1 MKDVTQLHPTLQK
14 KIKEL
19 KKLCADNGITIRIT
33 ECLRT
38 VSEQDAL
45 YAKGRTKPGS
55 KVTNCQGKSYSSMH
69 QWGVAFDYVIDQD
82 TDKDGDVDINDLY
95 CAKLMNVV
103 GKLGQSVG
111 LEWGGSWKSIVDKP
125 HFQLPDWGST
135 PAKLKAKYGTPA
147 KFIATWANKTKATK
161 ASDNKTKATKAS
173 DNKTKTTKTIASK
186 AYNKTFTTTANL
198 KMRTSPDT
206 SDNGNVIQILKK
218 GAKVTGT
225 GKCVTI
231 GTQKWLEVT
240 SGGKTGYCSKK
251 FLK

>member
-82 TDKDGDVDINDLY
+82 TDKDGDVDISDLY
-95 CAKLMNVV
+95 NVKLMNVV
-103 GKLGQSVG
+103 GKLGQSIG

-135 PAKLKAKYGTPA
+135 PAKLKAKYGTPE
-147 KFIATWANKTKATK
+147 KFIATW
-161 ASDNKTKATKAS
+161 S
-173 DNKTKTTKTIASK
+173 KTTKVVKSNTNKLFKK
-186 AYNKTFTTTANL
+186 AFTTTANI
-198 KMRTSPDT
+198 KMRTSPYT
-206 SDNGNVIQILKK
+206 SDNSNLIKVLKK
-218 GAKVTGT
+218 GTKVVGT
-225 GKCVTI
+225 GKYMTI

-251 FLK
+251 YLK

>member
-55 KVTNCQGKSYSSMH
+55 KVTNCQGKSYSSVH
-69 QWGVAFDYVIDQD
+69 QWVVAFDYVIDQD
-82 TDKDGDVDINDLY
+82 TDKDGDVDIRDLY
-95 CAKLMNVV
+95 NVKLMNVV
-103 GKLGQSVG
+103 GKLGQSIG

-135 PAKLKAKYGTPA
+135 PAKLKAKYGSPD
-147 KFIATWANKTKATK
+147 KFIATWHKTAKPAK
-161 ASDNKTKATKAS
+161 ASTDKAFK
-173 DNKTKTTKTIASK
+173 
-186 AYNKTFTTTANL
+186 KTFKTTANL

-206 SDNGNVIQILKK
+206 SNNSNVIQVLKK
-218 GAKVTGT
+218 GTKVIGT
-225 GKCVTI
+225 GKCLTV
-231 GTQKWLEVT
+231 GTQKWLEVK

-251 FLK
+251 YLK

>member
-1 MKDVTQLHPTLQK
+1 MKYVTQLHPTLQK

-103 GKLGQSVG
+103 GKLGQSIG

-135 PAKLKAKYGTPA
+135 PTKLKAKYGTPD
-147 KFIATWANKTKATK
+147 KFIATWYKPAKPAK
-161 ASDNKTKATKAS
+161 ASADKALK
-173 DNKTKTTKTIASK
+173 
-186 AYNKTFTTTANL
+186 KTFKTTANL

-206 SDNGNVIQILKK
+206 SDNSNVIQVLKK
-218 GAKVTGT
+218 GTKVIGT
-225 GKCVTI
+225 GKCLTV
-231 GTQKWLEVT
+231 GTRKWVEVK

-251 FLK
+251 YLK

>member
-95 CAKLMNVV
+95 CSKLMNVV
-103 GKLGQSVG
+103 GKLGQSIG

-135 PAKLKAKYGTPA
+135 PTKLKSKYGTPA
-147 KFIATWANKTKATK
+147 KFIATWANETKITK
-161 ASDNKTKATKAS
+161 SNINKLFK
-173 DNKTKTTKTIASK
+173 
-186 AYNKTFTTTANL
+186 KTFTTTANL

-218 GAKVTGT
+218 GVKVTGT
-225 GKCVTI
+225 GKYITV
-231 GTQKWLEVT
+231 GTQKWLEVK
-240 SGGKTGYCSKK
+240 SGGRTGYCSKK
-251 FLK
+251 YLK

>member
-82 TDKDGDVDINDLY
+82 TDKDGDVDIRDLY
-95 CAKLMNVV
+95 NVKLMNVV
-103 GKLGQSVG
+103 GKLGQSIG

-135 PAKLKAKYGTPA
+135 SAKLKAKYGTPE
-147 KFIATWANKTKATK
+147 KFIATW
-161 ASDNKTKATKAS
+161 S
-173 DNKTKTTKTIASK
+173 KTTKVVKSNTNK
-186 AYNKTFTTTANL
+186 LFKKTFTTTANL

-206 SDNGNVIQILKK
+206 SDNSNVIKVLKK
-218 GAKVTGT
+218 GTKVIGT
-225 GKCVTI
+225 GKCLTV

-251 FLK
+251 YLK

>member
-1 MKDVTQLHPTLQK
+1 MRDITKLHPRLQAKFKLLQK
-14 KIKEL
+14 KCAQEGIK
-19 KKLCADNGITIRIT
+19 IRAT

-38 VSEQDAL
+38 AKEQDAL
-45 YAKGRTKPGS
+45 YAKGRTAPGS
-55 KVTNCQGKSYSSMH
+55 KVTNARGRDAKSMH
-69 QWGVAFDYVIDQD
+69 QWGVAVDIVIDMD
-82 TDKDGDVDINDLY
+82 ADKDGDIDIRDLY
-95 CAKLMNVV
+95 NAKLLNVV
-103 GKLGQSVG
+103 GKIGQSIG

-135 PAKLKAKYGTPA
+135 PTKLKSKYGTPA
-147 KFIATWANKTKATK
+147 KFIATWDK
-161 ASDNKTKATKAS
+161 
-173 DNKTKTTKTIASK
+173 KTKTTKASDKKTKTTKASSSK

-218 GAKVTGT
+218 GVKVTGT
-225 GKCVTI
+225 GKYMTV

-251 FLK
+251 YLK